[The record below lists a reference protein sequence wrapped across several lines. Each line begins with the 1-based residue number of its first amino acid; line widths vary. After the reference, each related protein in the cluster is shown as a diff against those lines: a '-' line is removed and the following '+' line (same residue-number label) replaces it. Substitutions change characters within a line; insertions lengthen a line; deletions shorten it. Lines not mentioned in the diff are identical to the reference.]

1 MLKTALRKQG
11 GFCVLG
17 TKLLKQTDGSCY
29 TAGCG
34 RCQQNI
40 QIRPF
45 AFQREKD
52 LLRLD
57 PDAVVTEKFFVIKR
71 KSFLR
76 RRTDLAPIFMD
87 PIVCPVQGDF
97 QPDLPSLPR
106 RKMLFYRYCQRA
118 GRHKDGAEKFFCV
131 QMGYADWAGE
141 GQQRFGDFRGF
152 HAVRPLHVQ

>member
-52 LLRLD
+52 LLWLD
-57 PDAVVTEKFFVIKR
+57 PDAVAAEKFFVIKR
-71 KSFLR
+71 KRFLR

-106 RKMLFYRYCQRA
+106 REMLFHRCCQRA
-118 GRHKDGAEKFFCV
+118 GRRKHGAGWIFCV
-131 QMGYADWAGE
+131 QMGYTDRAGE

-152 HAVRPLHVQ
+152 HAVRPLKVQ